1 MKNPKQEKKWK
12 AKKNLKDQKSVRK
25 MRLMLKNPKMNELI
39 EYEATEKIDRSGIQQ
54 VYQFFWGER

>member
-1 MKNPKQEKKWK
+1 
-12 AKKNLKDQKSVRK
+12 
-25 MRLMLKNPKMNELI
+25 MLKNPKMNELI

>member
-1 MKNPKQEKKWK
+1 VKNPKQEKKWK